1 MAKINT
7 GIIPDLNTSWENYA
21 GSSVEEFIKRELKN
35 SCGYI
40 YRSRNKE
47 GDYYYL
53 YGFQSI
59 DDFYKWSDGDTITPL
74 FKVQLPNLENDIC
87 TVTLSTSSNTAKLV
101 NLGDGVKVYIRYTST
116 TTNPTT
122 GETSDTFNDG
132 TLVIMRSANGSV
144 FTEVGRITIQ
154 PQSYSGSSYQVLDL
168 TNYLSDGDNKI
179 RLRVEDNVNGSI
191 SNNIT
196 FQSIVNTSLVLS
208 DATDNTVPLTAFNLQ
223 YYIQGQIAKTLHIR
237 VTDASGA
244 SNSYS
249 LPIGDNTY
257 IEVPYSV
264 NLSGS
269 YATGVI
275 DVESWLTV
283 DDTTLESTH
292 IHSQFF
298 FISEDSD
305 DSIIIL
311 NNKATTVTN
320 YSNTKFFDFSLF
332 NQPSDVEISITDGS
346 TTFLTYTYLNCTV
359 GTSYS
364 FYNTL
369 EIESSADSID
379 ALVVVRTKDMT
390 TSYSIVID
398 NSVKMSPTEGADF
411 ILNPKTR
418 SNSEAIPD
426 KIINSA
432 NGSTVTSGFDGFGFV
447 SDGWVNDDDGI
458 GVLRIPSG
466 RSVTIEYDPLDTL
479 TNGTTIELD
488 YKVYNVYNDNDV
500 VLKFCSYSNDIP
512 LGFEM
517 KATEAVFMTTE
528 KQTRRDQDVIFQED
542 TRTHLAINIIPNLS
556 ASGLNY
562 IRIFINGIMNREI
575 LYTGT
580 DIFKNGTLTID
591 LGSDNCDMD
600 IYGIRVYKKGLSA
613 SDVRQD
619 YMASLP
625 DAESKVAFMTAN
637 DIVSANGTISYDKA
651 VVKYN
656 TLVWTGNHPEYITG
670 SVEYT
675 GDLTISIIGDLAHS
689 GTINGM
695 KIKGQGSSSKGYW
708 RWNHQY
714 NFRDESVW
722 VDGNGNTV
730 GAYYLLSDN
739 SPKAT
744 KLVAKLNWASSMQSH
759 KMGSTSLYNDLWKA
773 VIGGNSITKTT
784 GYETSRIAV
793 EEKVFLYFT
802 KDTPSSNPVFAG
814 LVTFGSAKG
823 DVATFQGDSD
833 TFSNYLMVE
842 GSDNGMPL
850 TLRQAPWID
859 DEVTYDSEEK
869 YWVYNG
875 EGQLDYDLG
884 NKNNI
889 GYFKNAFNF
898 AYLHSTR
905 LKPYTSAT
913 ELLDTSYQY
922 WNTSTYNVV
931 RYDHITDNWV
941 NAGITKDSE
950 GRYDS
955 LNICTQTGITPSG
968 NSTTDNASFIAWRI
982 QDFKAKVGN
991 YYNVNDVLF
1000 TMAFLKLIAASDNWC
1015 KNTYEY
1021 LDPVTMKICMAQDD
1035 MDTIFLTDN
1044 VGRKT
1049 KPYYVEEHDKN
1060 GTSNYWNGEDNV
1072 FFNLMETAYNTEY
1085 RAMMKSILDTMG
1097 SSEFGGS
1104 VQACL
1109 QRYFF
1114 NIQEYIPSVAY
1125 NETARILY
1133 EEASVAQSQGI
1144 YKNGTP
1150 AISQSLGDQLQ
1161 AEKQWWKRRLPYIQ
1175 SWASSN
1181 PFYVRSTGSMGFRS
1195 MLTTDSSRPSYTF
1208 YLTPWQWLY
1217 PKIGVGQSMG
1227 ADNTRVQANDTYT
1240 TSTITTDGN
1249 TDTFIY
1255 GANYYTNYGE
1265 FGDKSIGEAFE
1276 LSGDRLLEFS
1286 ADSRK
1291 VSSYQFRPTSM
1302 TVNCPVL
1309 KKLVLYG
1316 CSTLSGSLDL
1326 SRAYKLE
1333 DVDLRGTGLNT
1344 VIFPSSEHLK
1354 TVSVPNLSS
1363 ITIMGSKNLTDF
1375 YSEGYSNLKSL
1386 TTDSSTIADTVL
1398 RSTATLTELHLTN
1411 ILLDYSEDAAT
1422 SNKLFD
1428 VLIADET
1435 TATGS
1440 IILKKQITQAQKQA
1454 LVNKYG
1460 NIDSH
1465 SNPLYIQ
1472 YTIKTQTSI
1481 TIVGDSSV
1489 AQGRSK
1495 TYSVSYDGN
1504 DFKSYQWEVTGAAS
1518 YTVDKNVVTVTA
1530 STTSLDSITINCYV
1544 ARVNNSTLSDTKTVT
1559 VYENVPIQR
1568 IELIDGEISTTGRIT
1583 IPLTI
1588 VPSNY
1593 TVSISDVRATISAN
1607 SFAEVQSTNVSGV
1620 VLNVIGKTST
1630 QIQQAVVTATV
1641 TDSDNNVFNAY
1652 ANIYFTNPVTSFK
1665 INGINV

>member
-1 MAKINT
+1 MAKIKT
-7 GIIPDLNTSWENYA
+7 GTIPDLNTSWENYA

-40 YRSRNKE
+40 YRSRSKE

-53 YGFQSI
+53 YGFQNI
-59 DDFYKWSDGDTITPL
+59 EDYYKWSDGENIKPL

-87 TVTLSTSSNTAKLV
+87 TAALTTTSNTAKLV
-101 NLGDGVKVYIRYTST
+101 NLGNGVKVNIRYTST
-116 TTNPTT
+116 TTNPST

-132 TLVIMRSANGSV
+132 TLVIMRSANGSA
-144 FTEVGRITIQ
+144 FIEVGRLTIQ
-154 PQSYSGSSYQVLDL
+154 PQSYTSSSYQVLDL

-179 RLRVEDNVNGSI
+179 RLRVEDNVNGAI

-196 FQSIVNTSLVLS
+196 FQSIVNTSLVLT
-208 DATDNTVPLTAFNLQ
+208 DATDNTVPLTALNLQ
-223 YYIQGQIAKTLHIR
+223 YYIQGQIAKTLHIE
-237 VTDASGA
+237 VTDSVGA

-283 DDTTLESTH
+283 DDTTLESEH
-292 IHSQFF
+292 INSQFF
-298 FISEDSD
+298 FISGDSD

-311 NNKATTVTN
+311 NNKETSVTN
-320 YSNTKFFDFSLF
+320 YTNTRFFDFSIF
-332 NQPSDVEISITDGS
+332 NQPSDVDITITDGI
-346 TTFLTYTYLNCTV
+346 TTFLHYTFLNCTV
-359 GTSYS
+359 GTSYP

-369 EIESSADSID
+369 EIESPADTIN
-379 ALVVVRTKDMT
+379 ALVRVSTKDMT
-390 TSYSIVID
+390 SEYSIVID

-418 SNSEAIPD
+418 SNSEAVPD

-432 NGSTVTSGFDGFGFV
+432 NGGTVTSDFEGFNFT
-447 SDGWVNDDDGI
+447 SDGWMNDDSGI

-466 RSVTIEYDPLDTL
+466 RSLTIGYDPLDTL
-479 TNGTTIELD
+479 TSGTTIELD
-488 YKVYNVYNDNDV
+488 YKVYNVFDDEDV
-500 VLKFCSYSNDIP
+500 VLKFCSYNDETP

-528 KQTRRDQDVIFQED
+528 KQTKRDQDVIFQED

-575 LYTGT
+575 LYTGS
-580 DIFKNGTLTID
+580 DIFKNGILTID
-591 LGSDNCDMD
+591 IGSNNCDMD
-600 IYGIRVYKKGLSA
+600 IYSIRVYKKGLSA

-625 DAESKVAFMTAN
+625 DATSKIAFMSAN

-656 TLVWTGNHPEYITG
+656 TLVWTGNHPEYTTG
-670 SVEYT
+670 DVEYT
-675 GDLTISIIGDLAHS
+675 GDLAINIIGDTAHS

-708 RWNHQY
+708 KWNHQY
-714 NFRDESVW
+714 SFKDNSVW
-722 VDGNGNTV
+722 VDGDGNTI

-739 SPKAT
+739 SPQAT

-759 KMGSTSLYNDLWKA
+759 KMGSTSLYNDLWK
-773 VIGGNSITKTT
+773 VIVGGNSITKAT
-784 GYETSRIAV
+784 GFETSRVAV
-793 EEKVFLYFT
+793 EEKPFLYFI
-802 KDTPSSNPVFAG
+802 KETPSSNPVFAG
-814 LVTFGSAKG
+814 LVTFGSGKG
-823 DVATFQGDSD
+823 DIATFQGDAD

-850 TLRQAPWID
+850 TLRQIPWID
-859 DEVTYDSEEK
+859 DEVTYDSGEK

-884 NKNNI
+884 NRANI
-889 GYFKNAFNF
+889 GYFKDAFNF
-898 AYLHSTR
+898 AYLHSAR
-905 LKPYTSAT
+905 LKPYGSAS
-913 ELLDTSYQY
+913 ELTDTSYQY
-922 WNTSTYNVV
+922 WNTSTYEVV
-931 RYDHITDNWV
+931 RYDHIGNRWV
-941 NAGITKDSE
+941 DAGITKE
-950 GRYDS
+950 GNAYAK
-955 LNICTQTGITPSG
+955 LNISTQTGITPTG
-968 NSTTDNASFIAWRI
+968 NSTTDNANFIAWRI
-982 QDFKAKVGN
+982 SDFKTRVGN

-1000 TMAFLKLIAASDNWC
+1000 SMAFLKLIAASDNWC

-1072 FFNLMETAYNTEY
+1072 FFCLMETAFSTEY
-1085 RAMMKSILDTMG
+1085 KAMMKSILDTMG
-1097 SSEFGGS
+1097 SADFGGS
-1104 VQACL
+1104 AYECL

-1114 NIQEYIPSVAY
+1114 SIQEYIPSVAY
-1125 NETARILY
+1125 NETARLLY

-1150 AISQSLGDQLQ
+1150 AITQSLGDQLQ
-1161 AEKQWWKRRLPYIQ
+1161 AEKQWWRRRLPYMQ

-1181 PFYVRSTGSMGFRS
+1181 PFYVRSNGSMGFRS
-1195 MLTTDSSRPSYTF
+1195 LLTTESSRPTYTF
-1208 YLTPWQWLY
+1208 HLTPWQWLY

-1227 ADNTRVQANDTYT
+1227 SDDTRVAAKDEYI

-1291 VSSYQFRPTSM
+1291 VASYQFRPTSM

-1316 CSTLSGSLDL
+1316 CSSLVGSLDL
-1326 SRAYKLE
+1326 SNVTKLE
-1333 DVDLRGTGLNT
+1333 EADLRGTGLSS
-1344 VIFPSSEHLK
+1344 VVFPSTEFLK
-1354 TVSVPNLSS
+1354 SVSVPNLVSL
-1363 ITIMGSKNLTDF
+1363 TIMGSRNLTNF

-1386 TTDSSTIADTVL
+1386 TTDSSTIADTIL
-1398 RSTATLTELHLTN
+1398 RSTATLTEVHFTD
-1411 ILLDYSEDAAT
+1411 IFLDYSEDTAT
-1422 SNKLFD
+1422 SNKLYEA
-1428 VLIADET
+1428 LIGENS
-1435 TATGS
+1435 TATGFIS
-1440 IILKKQITQAQKQA
+1440 LKKQITQAQKE
-1454 LVNKYG
+1454 LLISKYG
-1460 NIDSH
+1460 NIDNRT
-1465 SNPLYIQ
+1465 NPLCIQ
-1472 YTIKTQTSI
+1472 YTLKTQDSI
-1481 TIVGDSSV
+1481 TIVGDASV
-1489 AQGRSK
+1489 AQGRTKS
-1495 TYSVSYDGN
+1495 YSVSYGGN
-1504 DFKSYQWEVTGAAS
+1504 DFKSYQWVVTGAAS
-1518 YTVDKNVVTVTA
+1518 HTVNKNTITVTA
-1530 STTSLDSITINCYV
+1530 STTSTDSITITCFV
-1544 ARVNNSTLSDTKTVT
+1544 ERVNNSTLTSSKTVT
-1559 VYENVPIQR
+1559 VFENVYIQSV
-1568 IELIDGEISTTGRIT
+1568 EIPDVERSTLGTYTIPIT
-1583 IPLTI
+1583 IT
-1588 VPSNY
+1588 PSNY
-1593 TVSISDVRATISAN
+1593 TNAIQDVRATISVN
-1607 SFAEVQSTNVSGV
+1607 SYAEIQSCSTSGI
-1620 VLNVIGKTST
+1620 VLNVVSKPTT
-1630 QIQQAVVTATV
+1630 QIQQAIVNLVV

-1652 ANIYFTNPVTSFK
+1652 STIYFTNPVTSFK
-1665 INGINV
+1665 INGISV